1 MLILQVRVTAMVNS
15 VTKVDVND
23 VPQHIK
29 SFLERLVSD
38 GNFFRTD
45 FLFGFEKSSLEF
57 DSYVTV

>member
-1 MLILQVRVTAMVNS
+1 MTAMVNS

-57 DSYVTV
+57 DSYVTD